1 MGVRIALHLK
11 ELVKAASTII
21 TLTKTPRN
29 AFIRNTNV
37 LVINML
43 IPQVRS
49 VKHVTVNVRC
59 AMEDPNSTAKVVI
72 ILLTLIREDAKHV
85 NHLVR
90 HVGAKPL
97 AKPARIPYHCTDQ
110 NVLLHAQTITAP
122 KMVNANANMMG
133 ARETRPGTRLYQKNL
148 FNGLFT
154 LLCSACVVSYRGVT
168 NTIVDVDIMMR
179 RSTMEMKTGVKVIR
193 KS

>member
-29 AFIRNTNV
+29 AIRNTNV

-49 VKHVTVNVRC
+49 VKHVTLNVRC
-59 AMEDPNSTAKVVI
+59 AMEDQSLIAKVVM
-72 ILLTLIREDAKHV
+72 ILLTLIRENVRHA

-90 HVGAKPL
+90 NVTPKPIV
-97 AKPARIPYHCTDQ
+97 KPA
-110 NVLLHAQTITAP
+110 
-122 KMVNANANMMG
+122 
-133 ARETRPGTRLYQKNL
+133 
-148 FNGLFT
+148 
-154 LLCSACVVSYRGVT
+154 
-168 NTIVDVDIMMR
+168 
-179 RSTMEMKTGVKVIR
+179 
-193 KS
+193 